1 MSDLIW
7 LGFYF
12 LLRPGEYLHTT
23 KGRYP
28 FRLQDVEFQVA
39 NRTYLA
45 PAVPLED
52 LPHATSAGLTFTMQK
67 NGIPGE
73 VINLSCS
80 ADPRY
85 CPVQALA
92 RRVRHLRTHHATN
105 STPLY
110 TYYDTHG
117 ATHRVTDRHLT
128 AFLRIAAALLELD
141 VITTAGALRCTGASA
156 LLEGKTPVELIKL
169 LGRWRSD
176 EVFRYLHT
184 QSPRLMQ
191 PLADTMLA
199 HAT

>member
-1 MSDLIW
+1 MGSEMCIRD
-7 LGFYF
+7 
-12 LLRPGEYLHTT
+12 
-23 KGRYP
+23 
-28 FRLQDVEFQVA
+28 
-39 NRTYLA
+39 
-45 PAVPLED
+45 
-52 LPHATSAGLTFTMQK
+52 S
-67 NGIPGE
+67 
-73 VINLSCS
+73 
-80 ADPRY
+80 
-85 CPVQALA
+85 
-92 RRVRHLRTHHATN
+92 
-105 STPLY
+105 
-110 TYYDTHG
+110 
-117 ATHRVTDRHLT
+117 HLT